1 MSLQA
6 IFDPMVKAYFE
17 KKYGGGG
24 GNGGGGIGAVKFI
37 DVDITVDASTA
48 TAVTYTVD
56 DLEFISSV
64 ENPATWNAFSNND
77 AYIFFITP
85 KEITGTPTGN
95 NANVYNRTMTIAIG
109 HTDYTLSHNV
119 LSSGK
124 SDVSIQSYGIYN
136 PSLMCT
142 AITNGKPTGNMTV
155 KVRHNS
161 AGAYEVVAGT
171 YNIQVWYL
179 TDWDWGHTS

>member
-1 MSLQA
+1 MGLQA
-6 IFDPMVKAYFE
+6 IFDLMVNVYFK
-17 KKYGGGG
+17 KKYGNG
-24 GNGGGGIGAVKFI
+24 GNGNGGGIGAVKFI

-56 DLEFISSV
+56 DLEFVSSV
-64 ENPATWNAFSNND
+64 ENPTKWNSFSNND

-95 NANVYNRTMTIAIG
+95 TTIVYAKTMTIANG
-109 HTDYTLSHNV
+109 HTNYT
-119 LSSGK
+119 SSC
-124 SDVSIQSYGIYN
+124 SLISVVDAAFSVQNYGIYAPTLN
-136 PSLMCT
+136 CT
-142 AITNGKPTGNMTV
+142 GVANGKPTGNMTV

-171 YNIQVWYL
+171 YNIQVWYM
-179 TDWDWGHTS
+179 TDWDWGYTS